1 MNLFHPRT
9 LSTDWEV
16 MVIDK
21 LERCVRSDKLRGFA
35 GLLRRECGVPVQI
48 DWNALEF
55 ALGIN
60 SSFEQLWAR
69 IRNAT
74 DRASQ
79 ALREFDLDLFPAGA
93 HPADEMFDGAHVHVG
108 TLHDESA
115 GMHLENQ
122 MLKYAPAFAALAAN
136 SPASRHRRGQ
146 YKSYRV
152 REQAYGCTV
161 PATVRDPQLAQN
173 SWGNDASAKLYG
185 APTFEVR
192 VSDSASSRRFL
203 AEHATFIAAF
213 VHHRGAREVEC
224 RPTPGEYRDYMTNR
238 WAAARHGLQATF
250 QWEGRPVPVVEVLG
264 EMLDSCGEELRALGV
279 KRTDLHVI
287 DRMLQKRTCQADFV
301 LKLAERYPDPWGL
314 TSAYSKLVRHWEVF
328 DEFVEAAPAL
338 EPAALPDDAEIL
350 AEHLGNIGE
359 GTHFYRSREV
369 MYYPPPVADEIIERM
384 LEQGVIH
391 REVTPNRGILLSRV
405 G

>member
-21 LERCVRSDKLRGFA
+21 LERCVPSDKLRAFA
-35 GLLRRECGVPVQI
+35 GLLRRECQVPAHI
-48 DWNALEF
+48 DWQALEF

-60 SSFEQLWAR
+60 HSFEQLWNR
-69 IRNAT
+69 IRTVT
-74 DRASQ
+74 DRAAQ

-93 HPADEMFDGAHVHVG
+93 HPADEVFDGAHVHVG

-136 SPASRHRRGQ
+136 SPASRRRRGE

-161 PATVRDPQLAQN
+161 PATVRDPHLAQN

-192 VSDSASSRRFL
+192 VSDCASSRRFL

-213 VHHRGAREVEC
+213 VHHLGTQPVEC
-224 RPTPGEYRDYMTNR
+224 RLTPDQYRECMTNR

-250 QWEGRPVPVVEVLG
+250 QRDGRPLPVVELLG
-264 EMLDSCGEELRALGV
+264 EMLDSCGEELRSLGV
-279 KRTDLHVI
+279 KRADLRI
-287 DRMLQKRTCQADFV
+287 IEAMLQKRTCQADFV
-301 LKLAERYPDPWGL
+301 LKLAERYPDPWL
-314 TSAYSKLVRHWEVF
+314 LASAYAKLTRHWEIF
-328 DEFVEAAPAL
+328 EEYLEAAPVL
-338 EPAALPDDAEIL
+338 EPVPLPDDEAIL
-350 AEHLGNIGE
+350 AEHLASIGE

-369 MYYPPPVADEIIERM
+369 MNFPPPVADEIIERM
-384 LEQGVIH
+384 LEQGLIR
-391 REVTPNRGILLSRV
+391 REVTENRGILLSRV

>member
-21 LERCVRSDKLRGFA
+21 LERCVESDKLRGFA

-48 DWNALEF
+48 DWRALEF

-60 SSFEQLWAR
+60 SSFEQLWTR
-69 IRNAT
+69 IRTVT
-74 DRASQ
+74 DRAAQ
-79 ALREFDLDLFPAGA
+79 ALREFDLELFPAGA
-93 HPADEMFDGAHVHVG
+93 HPADEVFDGAHVHVG

-136 SPASRHRRGQ
+136 SPASRHRRGE
-146 YKSYRV
+146 YESYRV

-192 VSDSASSRRFL
+192 VSDCASSRRFL

-213 VHHRGAREVEC
+213 VQHRGTQPVEC
-224 RPTPGEYRDYMTNR
+224 RLTPEEYRDCMTNR
-238 WAAARHGLQATF
+238 WSAARHGLQATF
-250 QWEGRPVPVVEVLG
+250 QWEGRPRPVVEILD

-279 KRTDLHVI
+279 RRSDLGIVNT
-287 DRMLQKRTCQADFV
+287 MLRKRTCQADFV
-301 LKLAERYPDPWGL
+301 LKLAERYPDPWCL
-314 TSAYSKLVRHWEVF
+314 ASAYAKLIRHWEVF
-328 DEFVEAAPAL
+328 DEYVEAAPGL
-338 EPAALPDDAEIL
+338 DPISQPDEDGIL
-350 AEHLGNIGE
+350 LEHLANIGE

-369 MYYPPPVADEIIERM
+369 MCYPPPIADEIIERM
-384 LEQGVIH
+384 LEQGVIR
-391 REVTPNRGILLSRV
+391 REVTENRGILLTRV
-405 G
+405 D